1 MLFVRGKKEKVW
13 PSRGEEKS
21 YLRDGRGECVHR
33 WVAAMAAVDPLKV
46 RPVYK
51 LRPMARDQSNGDLK
65 LFVGTIC
72 GITFPCVPYHH
83 IHTSPSTDILTFL
96 QTNRPRLCVY
106 IGVLVSLSSLI

>member
-1 MLFVRGKKEKVW
+1 MKNVV
-13 PSRGEEKS
+13 EEIIS
-21 YLRDGRGECVHR
+21 TGRGNAYIDGSRME
-33 WVAAMAAVDPLKV
+33 AAVDPLKV

-72 GITFPCVPYHH
+72 GITFPCVPFH

-96 QTNRPRLCVY
+96 QTNRPRPCVY
-106 IGVLVSLSSLI
+106 TASLSFVVNLTLN